1 MRAGHVVCPAR
12 SSPFRGASLRRLC
25 PFRAALRFSAVFSG
39 AGCRTARRGLCVF
52 FLVFGQL
59 ILFFQEENMASHI
72 VQYPGAGCI
81 VEFMQGNEP
90 QIAWV
95 MEEQKGKLR
104 LFLPN
109 RRETTLSASR
119 ILPWAG
125 PAYGPQQSKDAVV
138 DILNRHRERR
148 ERLASEAAPM
158 ELWEMAQGELDKA
171 PAEWFAELGY
181 TSPDADTVAACGR
194 ALLQCKTHFRFQPPV
209 FEIYDAAT
217 VESRRQAEEAA
228 RVREAMVCG
237 GADWFRRLWE
247 ARVGRHAAPD
257 ISTAPDEAVRQR
269 LEKMLRARMI
279 DPETVEDEAL
289 WKQVTKG
296 LPDDPYL
303 ALYLAMTWGLVP
315 EHYNFWMDRADYEAG
330 TDWEKPFAAETEALC
345 RAVAEGENM
354 PPAEDTA
361 FISIDSA
368 TTRDIDDAFR
378 ISASADGG
386 WDVEVALACPAQLWN
401 FESPLGRA
409 VFHRATSIYLPEG
422 NCHMMPEALGE
433 GAFSLF
439 EGESRPAL
447 IIGAHIAPDGTLG
460 EGSFRTATV
469 KIEKN
474 LSYPDCEAA
483 LDGAENAASPYA
495 EALRLACAMSE
506 KRLACRVEHG
516 AVIIERPEL
525 DFVLEG
531 EGADVVVKIKDIP
544 AAPRAQLLVA
554 ELMVVANAVLA
565 EWAVKN
571 DVPLLFRTQDVAVPR
586 EYTGVWKSAP
596 DIARVVR
603 ILVAAS
609 LDVSPRPHAGM
620 GLSAYSPVTSPLRRF
635 TDLVNEAQLLF
646 MLASGRPRWSR
657 EELSS
662 MLMHLSIRLE
672 AAGQVQR
679 FRPRYWKYLYIQ
691 QQARL
696 HGEECCWKA
705 EVAEENDMWVSVQ
718 LPEVQLGLRGKRT
731 LFGEKVFPGQELR
744 VRLGKVNPLRSE
756 AVILNVR
763 ED

>member
-1 MRAGHVVCPAR
+1 
-12 SSPFRGASLRRLC
+12 
-25 PFRAALRFSAVFSG
+25 
-39 AGCRTARRGLCVF
+39 
-52 FLVFGQL
+52 
-59 ILFFQEENMASHI
+59 MASPI
-72 VQYPGAGCI
+72 VQNPGAGCI

-109 RRETTLSASR
+109 RRETTLSPSR

-125 PAYGPQQSKDAVV
+125 PSYAAAQSKDAVV
-138 DILNRHRERR
+138 DLLNRHRERR
-148 ERLASEAAPM
+148 ERLASEVAPM
-158 ELWEMAQGELDKA
+158 ELWEMAQGEMDRA

-181 TSPDADTVAACGR
+181 TNPDADTVAACGR
-194 ALLQCKTHFRFQPPV
+194 ALLQCKTHFRFQPPE
-209 FEIYDAAT
+209 FEIYDEAT

-247 ARVGRHAAPD
+247 ARIGRHSAPD
-257 ISTAPDEAVRQR
+257 PSTAPEEPVRQR
-269 LEKMLRARMI
+269 LERMLRARMI

-289 WKQVTKG
+289 WKQVSKG
-296 LPDDPYL
+296 LPDDPHL
-303 ALYLAMTWGLVP
+303 ALLLAMTWGLVP
-315 EHYNFWMDRADYEAG
+315 EHYNFWFDRADYEAG
-330 TDWEKPFAAETEALC
+330 TDWEEPFAGETQALVD
-345 RAVAEGENM
+345 AVAEGSSL
-354 PPAEDTA
+354 PPAEETA

-378 ISASADGG
+378 IAAAADGG
-386 WDVEVALACPAQLWN
+386 WDVEVALACPAWLWN
-401 FESPLGRA
+401 FDSPLGKA

-439 EGESRPAL
+439 EGQARPAL
-447 IIGAHIAPDGTLG
+447 VVGAHVSPDGTLG
-460 EGSFRTATV
+460 EGNFRFATI
-469 KIEKN
+469 KIAKN
-474 LSYPDCEAA
+474 LNYPDCEAA
-483 LDGAENAASPYA
+483 LDGADNAATPFA
-495 EALRLACAMSE
+495 DQLRLAADMGA
-506 KRLACRVEHG
+506 KRLDFRVEHG
-516 AVIIERPEL
+516 AVIIERPEI
-525 DFVLEG
+525 DFELEG
-531 EGADVVVKIKDIP
+531 EGVDTVVKLKEIP

-586 EYTGVWKSAP
+586 EYAGVWRSAP

-635 TDLVNEAQLLF
+635 TDLVNEAQLLHV
-646 MLASGRPRWSR
+646 LTHGDVRWSR
-657 EELSS
+657 EQLSD

-691 QQARL
+691 QQARA
-696 HGEECCWKA
+696 HGDECCWKA
-705 EVAEENDMWVSVQ
+705 EVAEENDMWVNVS

-731 LFGEKVFPGQELR
+731 LFGEKVFPGQELH
-744 VRLGKVNPLRSE
+744 VRLGKVNPLRNE
-756 AVILNVR
+756 AVILEAR
-763 ED
+763 DF

>member
-1 MRAGHVVCPAR
+1 
-12 SSPFRGASLRRLC
+12 
-25 PFRAALRFSAVFSG
+25 
-39 AGCRTARRGLCVF
+39 
-52 FLVFGQL
+52 
-59 ILFFQEENMASHI
+59 MASHI

-95 MEEQKGKLR
+95 MEEQKGKMR

-125 PAYGPQQSKDAVV
+125 PAYGAQQGKDAMVE
-138 DILNRHRERR
+138 ILNRHRERR
-148 ERLASEAAPM
+148 ERLASEVAPM
-158 ELWEMAQGELDKA
+158 ELWEMAQGEMDKA

-194 ALLQCKTHFRFQPPV
+194 ALLQCKTHFRFQPPE

-257 ISTAPDEAVRQR
+257 LSTAPDEAVRQR
-269 LEKMLRARMI
+269 LEKMLRARMV

-296 LPDDPYL
+296 LPDDPHL

-315 EHYNFWMDRADYEAG
+315 EHYNYWLDRADYEAG
-330 TDWEKPFAAETEALC
+330 TDWEKPFAGETEALC
-345 RAVAEGENM
+345 QAVSGEKGL

-378 ISASADGG
+378 IAAAADGG
-386 WDVEVALACPAQLWN
+386 WDVEVALACPAWFWD

-439 EGESRPAL
+439 EGQARPAL
-447 IIGAHIAPDGTLG
+447 VIGAHVAPDGTLG
-460 EGSFRTATV
+460 EGSFRAATV
-469 KIEKN
+469 KIARN
-474 LSYPDCEAA
+474 LNYPDCEAA
-483 LDGAENAASPYA
+483 LDGAENAASPFV
-495 EALRLACAMSE
+495 EALRLACDMSR
-506 KRLACRVEHG
+506 KRLDYRVEHG

-525 DFVLEG
+525 DFELEG
-531 EGADVVVKIKDIP
+531 EGADVVVKIKDVP

-571 DVPLLFRTQDVAVPR
+571 DVPLLFRTQDVAVLR
-586 EYTGVWKSAP
+586 EYAGVWKSAP

-609 LDVSPRPHAGM
+609 LDVVPRPHAGM
-620 GLSAYSPVTSPLRRF
+620 GLAAYSPVTSPLRRL

-646 MLASGRPRWSR
+646 MLANGRPRWSR
-657 EELSS
+657 EELSA

-696 HGEECCWKA
+696 HGDQCCWKA
-705 EVAEENDMWVSVQ
+705 EVSEENDMWVSVN
-718 LPEVQLGLRGKRT
+718 LPEVQLGLRGRRN
-731 LFGEKVFPGQELR
+731 LFGEKVFPGQELH

-756 AVILNVR
+756 AVILDVR
-763 ED
+763 EN